1 MHPCNSLKSRYTGS
15 YCQIFSRAHFWLK
28 WFYSSKIGLGNLFA
42 LPWPFMQKSYENLWL
57 EVWEL
62 LDGQRNLLT
71 DGADYKGPKS
81 GSKTLEMLKRF
92 KRCLVVRS
100 MKKMFQYQTAS
111 YWSYLMTAECFR
123 KNYPVSSVIP
133 SYYMLSLHP
142 LYVTIM
148 RVQFSSIWCGL
159 SVTEEDKWGLYKWGQ
174 IMSIQ
179 KCMLEGYHE
188 YF

>member
-1 MHPCNSLKSRYTGS
+1 MRLRLTYGTDHKGS
-15 YCQIFSRAHFWLK
+15 
-28 WFYSSKIGLGNLFA
+28 
-42 LPWPFMQKSYENLWL
+42 
-57 EVWEL
+57 
-62 LDGQRNLLT
+62 
-71 DGADYKGPKS
+71 KS

-159 SVTEEDKWGLYKWGQ
+159 SVTEEDKWGLPCTYQGSKN
-174 IMSIQ
+174 SILNQ
-179 KCMLEGYHE
+179 AFKSNAFFCWSPFLLFLLFFLFFFILLLLNSFLSPLYI
-188 YF
+188 FWFCLWF